1 MNATLISRGAGLVG
15 IAVVALLGAI
25 VVLVLSRSPL
35 GVQPAPGGLGDK
47 GMQLGAPT
55 FAIPTATDA
64 VVEVAQPSVAPTTTV
79 EPVATQINGQV
90 VSGALTVDLPGF
102 DPGEP
107 IDHPQSSPCDPE
119 TQECG

>member
-1 MNATLISRGAGLVG
+1 MNATWISRGTGLVG
-15 IAVVALLGAI
+15 IAVVALLGVV

-35 GVQPAPGGLGDK
+35 GVQPAPGELGDN
-47 GMQLGAPT
+47 GIQLGVPT
-55 FAIPTATDA
+55 FAIPTPTDA
-64 VVEVAQPSVAPTTTV
+64 VVEVAQPSAAPATVV
-79 EPVATQINGQV
+79 EPVATQINGEAI
-90 VSGALTVDLPGF
+90 SGALTVDLPGF